1 MSAVLRLEI
10 EDFLFSEAALL
21 DNWQLTDWLAL
32 FTPDAEYQVPST
44 DLEKDADP
52 SDSLFYI
59 ADDYGRLEQRVLRLN
74 KRTMWSEQPRSKTR
88 HLVSNVRVLGETGE
102 EIHVEAGFAI
112 YRTKWGHT
120 DLYVG
125 SHDYRLR
132 RTDDGLRIR
141 RKRSTLDLDGLRP
154 QGRVSILL

>member
-1 MSAVLRLEI
+1 MSVALRLEI
-10 EDFLFSEAALL
+10 EDFLFGEAALL
-21 DNWQLTDWLAL
+21 DKWELTDWLAL
-32 FTPDAEYQVPST
+32 FTPDGEYQVPST

-52 SDSLFYI
+52 SASLFYI

-88 HLVSNVRVLGETGE
+88 HLVSNVRILGEADD
-102 EIHVEAGFAI
+102 EIHVEAGFAT

-125 SHDYRLR
+125 SHDYTLR